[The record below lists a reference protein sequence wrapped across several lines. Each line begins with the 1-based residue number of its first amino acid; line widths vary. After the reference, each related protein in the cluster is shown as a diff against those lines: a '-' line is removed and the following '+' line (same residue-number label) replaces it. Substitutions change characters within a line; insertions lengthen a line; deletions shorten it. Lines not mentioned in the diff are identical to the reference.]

1 MSKDNPSWTEI
12 GFQMAKELLAELRK
26 DLELTINN
34 SKAANNSRVVA
45 IGEQKLRK
53 IDEIL
58 NWKGDEQ

>member
-1 MSKDNPSWTEI
+1 MGEDNPSWDDI

-26 DLELTINN
+26 DVELTINN
-34 SKAANNSRVVA
+34 NKVVNNSRVVA

>member
-1 MSKDNPSWTEI
+1 MGKDNPSWTEI
-12 GFQMAKELLAELRK
+12 GFQMAKELLVELRK

-34 SKAANNSRVVA
+34 SKAVNNSRVVA

-58 NWKGDEQ
+58 NWKGDE

>member
-1 MSKDNPSWTEI
+1 MGKDNPSWTEI

-26 DLELTINN
+26 DIELTIHNNKVVNN
-34 SKAANNSRVVA
+34 SKVVA

-58 NWKGDEQ
+58 NWKEAD

>member
-1 MSKDNPSWTEI
+1 MGEGNPSWDDI

-26 DLELTINN
+26 DVELTINN
-34 SKAANNSRVVA
+34 NKVVNNSRVVA

-58 NWKGDEQ
+58 NWKGDE

>member
-1 MSKDNPSWTEI
+1 MGKGNPSWTEI

-34 SKAANNSRVVA
+34 SKAVNNSRVVA

>member
-1 MSKDNPSWTEI
+1 MGKDNPSWTEI

-34 SKAANNSRVVA
+34 SKAVNNSRVVA

-58 NWKGDEQ
+58 NWKGEE

>member
-1 MSKDNPSWTEI
+1 MGKDNLSWTEI

-26 DLELTINN
+26 DIELTIHNNKVVNN
-34 SKAANNSRVVA
+34 SKVVA

-58 NWKGDEQ
+58 NWKEAD

>member
-1 MSKDNPSWTEI
+1 MGEDNPSWDDI

-26 DLELTINN
+26 DVELTINN
-34 SKAANNSRVVA
+34 NKVVNNSRVVA

-58 NWKGDEQ
+58 NWKGDE

>member
-1 MSKDNPSWTEI
+1 MGKDNPSWTEI

-34 SKAANNSRVVA
+34 SKAVNNSRVVV

-58 NWKGDEQ
+58 NWKGDE

>member
-1 MSKDNPSWTEI
+1 MGKDNPSWTEI
-12 GFQMAKELLAELRK
+12 GFQMAKELLVELRK

-34 SKAANNSRVVA
+34 SKAVNNSRVVA

-58 NWKGDEQ
+58 NWKEGV

>member
-1 MSKDNPSWTEI
+1 MGKDNPSWTEI

-26 DLELTINN
+26 DIELTIHNNKVVNN
-34 SKAANNSRVVA
+34 SKVVA

-58 NWKGDEQ
+58 NWKGEE

>member
-1 MSKDNPSWTEI
+1 MGEDNPSWDDI

-26 DLELTINN
+26 DVELTINN
-34 SKAANNSRVVA
+34 NKVVNNSRVVA

-58 NWKGDEQ
+58 NWKGDV

>member
-1 MSKDNPSWTEI
+1 MGEDNTSWDDI

-26 DLELTINN
+26 DVELTINN
-34 SKAANNSRVVA
+34 NKVVNNSRVVA

-58 NWKGDEQ
+58 NWKGDV

>member
-1 MSKDNPSWTEI
+1 MGKDNPSWDDI
-12 GFQMAKELLAELRK
+12 GFQMAKELLVELRK

-34 SKAANNSRVVA
+34 SKAVNNSRVVA

-58 NWKGDEQ
+58 NWKGDE